1 MVKSQNIEV
10 PGPGAQVE
18 LHFLCMIP
26 MRDGTQLAANVFL
39 PRERSSGVPAL
50 VEFTPYSRDSAS
62 PDGVKFAEDG
72 FAFVSVDCR
81 GRGDSEGVFI
91 GHGPQEADDGY
102 DLVEWTAAQP
112 WCTGDVAMFGG
123 SYTGH
128 NQWTTAAAHP
138 PHLRTIVPAVSAMGG
153 LAPGAGGIPIDHQ
166 FNWGMLT
173 AGKTLS
179 SRLVAEAPMHIA
191 RLAEAFEAH
200 ESFRSLNARLG
211 GPWGMPNE
219 MNTTPQNVP
228 WLPFLAPAQEGLPGI
243 DVPVLEIT
251 GPYDMTSR
259 GALEH
264 HRRYCR
270 ARPADQRPH
279 HHLILGP
286 WEHGGALDGR
296 PRVGDLEFGPA
307 ADVDMMQLATD
318 WYRWVM
324 EGGDKPA
331 FLTDPVHYYVTG
343 VEEWRTAASLEAATR
358 GTAPWYLVG
367 HDAHHSAAHPG
378 WLQPDPVDSPAF
390 RFVCDPDERT
400 TMLLEQQPNPSGQPH
415 NGLMELPPNYHDL
428 GAHLWGVD
436 PTSGAFVAS
445 IDGFGAVYTSA
456 RMSEPLE
463 LAGEPQL
470 DAWVVLD
477 QPDADLCAL
486 LYELRVDGSRVLL
499 SPAVQR
505 LRHRDPSKG
514 IQLMVPGEPTLVQFR
529 NFHWFARQIAAGS
542 RLQLAVRHTGSL
554 RMDRNHHT
562 GRPDGFETPDDVRIA
577 TVDVLHSG
585 EHRSVL
591 HLPLAATAIPLQ
603 I

>member
-1 MVKSQNIEV
+1 MALSANDR
-10 PGPGAQVE
+10 PRAPGARVD
-18 LHFLCMIP
+18 LLFLQMIP
-26 MRDGTQLAANVFL
+26 MRDGVRLAANVFL
-39 PRERSSGVPAL
+39 PKDRTAAAPAI
-50 VEFTPYSRDSAS
+50 VEFTPYSRDTGS
-62 PDGVKFAEDG
+62 PEGVRFATEG

-81 GRGDSEGVFI
+81 GRGDSEGSFL
-91 GHGPQEADDGY
+91 GHHAGEADDGH
-102 DLVEWTAAQP
+102 DLVEWVAAQP
-112 WCTGDVAMFGG
+112 WCSGDVALFGG
-123 SYTGH
+123 SYTGQ

-138 PHLRTIVPAVSAMGG
+138 PHLRTIIPAVASMGG

-173 AGKTLS
+173 AGKSLS
-179 SRLVAEAPMHIA
+179 SRLVAEAAMHVA

-211 GPWGMPNE
+211 GPWGLPDE
-219 MNTTPQNVP
+219 LNTTPQFAP
-228 WLPFLAPAQEGLPGI
+228 WRPEWGPAVDGLPGI

-251 GPYDMTSR
+251 GPYDLAVR

-279 HHLILGP
+279 HHLVLGP
-286 WEHGGALDGR
+286 WEHGAAFSGR
-296 PRVGDLEFGPA
+296 PQAGDLVFGPA
-307 ADVDMMQLATD
+307 ADVDLMQLALD

-324 EGGDKPA
+324 GDGDKPS
-331 FLTDPVHYYVTG
+331 FLDAPVKYYVTG
-343 VEEWRTAASLEAATR
+343 AEQWRSAPDLDTATTATM
-358 GTAPWYLVG
+358 PWYLVG
-367 HDAHHSAAHPG
+367 HDGPHSAAHPG
-378 WLQPDPVDSPAF
+378 WLRPEPADSPSF

-400 TMLLEQQPNPSGQPH
+400 TMLLEQQPSPAGQSHNP
-415 NGLMELPPNYHDL
+415 LMDLPPSYHDL
-428 GAHLWGVD
+428 GAHLMGVD
-436 PTSGAFVAS
+436 PTSPVFVAS

-456 RMSEPLE
+456 RLSEPLE
-463 LAGEPQL
+463 LVGEPQL

-486 LYELRVDGSRVLL
+486 LYELRVDGSRILL

-505 LRHRDPSKG
+505 LRHRDPARG
-514 IQLMVPGEPTLVQFR
+514 VQLMVPGEATLVSFR
-529 NFHWFARQIAAGS
+529 NFHWFARRLAAGS

-562 GRPDGFETPDDVRIA
+562 GRPDGFETPDDVRVA
-577 TVDVLHSG
+577 NVEVLHSG

-591 HLPLAATAIPLQ
+591 HLPIGRASER
-603 I
+603 